1 MTVQQIADEV
11 MFIENENERIHK
23 LMENEKS
30 TEAKAEYRAI
40 LRENNHQLMS
50 LKSTLTAIRYDPLF

>member
-30 TEAKAEYRAI
+30 TEAKAEYREI